1 MLGIRV
7 SCAGR
12 YPTVNDIS
20 DLLSGMLG
28 VVGLVHLFSI
38 LPSSAVRDLVQ
49 VDSFVSELRQEFCHE
64 HNGCD
69 VPGRDQVE
77 FTTMSQLSK
86 PEVVGLLIQQS
97 CHRQVQRIT
106 PFDVQL
112 LSKCR
117 LTDAA
122 WESQTVDF
130 LVVVVVFILLP
141 VRIGI
146 KPVGTGGFMVF
157 WTSG

>member
-28 VVGLVHLFSI
+28 VGLVHLFSI

-64 HNGCD
+64 HN
-69 VPGRDQVE
+69 VPCRDQVE

-86 PEVVGLLIQQS
+86 PEVVGLL
-97 CHRQVQRIT
+97 VQ
-106 PFDVQL
+106 
-112 LSKCR
+112 
-117 LTDAA
+117 
-122 WESQTVDF
+122 
-130 LVVVVVFILLP
+130 
-141 VRIGI
+141 
-146 KPVGTGGFMVF
+146 
-157 WTSG
+157 